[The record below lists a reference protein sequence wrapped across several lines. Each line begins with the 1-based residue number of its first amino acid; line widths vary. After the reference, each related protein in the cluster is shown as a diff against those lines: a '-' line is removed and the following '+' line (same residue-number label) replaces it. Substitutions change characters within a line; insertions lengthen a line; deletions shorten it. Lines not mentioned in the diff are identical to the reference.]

1 MGRLAAFFDRLTGAS
16 RRAGQRIVADLA
28 ANPSV
33 SIDRVERIA
42 SRLGVPMP
50 ATERRWDSAKTTR
63 LNQAHWANANGQ
75 PINADLNAW
84 LSTLRQRCEYE
95 VANNSL
101 VEGMVNTYQLCV
113 VGSEGP
119 ALSITTK
126 DEQYAAKRSRIWDD
140 WSAQAGSNQQLSLV
154 EILNLWI
161 RSLFGSGEFFTQIID
176 VPDAGE
182 ITLRLLPIH
191 SYRCFT
197 PPYALGVPEIALGI
211 KRDLANRRPT
221 HYYISKP
228 WIFQAYEVY
237 TGKFDEIPYADMIHG
252 FPMVEPD
259 QVRGVPLIASCLDAI
274 AELRDFKTETLDA
287 ARAAADWSVILT
299 TQHPDAPFFAV
310 NETTDTERRTIRHAP
325 PGWQANQMS
334 PAHPGP
340 QFIPFYE
347 ALAREIG
354 GPVAMPL
361 MMLLLDSSSMN
372 YSSAR
377 FDGQMF
383 WRGVAKT
390 QGWLGRILLRVESLI
405 AIEAERAGLLPAPPD
420 DLRRSFIWPKAP
432 HVDPVKEA
440 TAERLQLENGSLS
453 YSQLCAANNTT
464 VERMIAIRQRDNEA
478 LKAAGLPEIPGIA
491 NATQTALV
499 NSGDQDKTPPDDDQR
514 PQPAERSARL
524 AGVVGSVLGRRSA
537 HAN

>member
-1 MGRLAAFFDRLTGAS
+1 MGRLAAWFDRLTGAS

-42 SRLGVPMP
+42 NRLGVAAPGS
-50 ATERRWDSAKTTR
+50 ERRWDAAKTTR
-63 LNQAHWANANGQ
+63 LNQAHWSNANGQ

-119 ALSITTK
+119 ALSLTTS
-126 DEQYAAKRSRIWDD
+126 DERYAAARSRIWDD
-140 WSAQAGSNQQLSLV
+140 WSASAGSNQQLSLV

-176 VPDAGE
+176 VPDAGD

-197 PPYALGVPEIALGI
+197 PPYALGVPEIALGV
-211 KRDLANRRPT
+211 KRDIEHRRPLA
-221 HYYISKP
+221 YYISEP

-237 TGKFDEIPYADMIHG
+237 TGQFKEIPYGDMIHG

-287 ARAAADWSVILT
+287 ARAAADWSVMLT

-310 NETTDTERRTIRHAP
+310 NETTDIERRTIRHAP
-325 PGWQANQMS
+325 PGWQATQMA

-361 MMLLLDSSSMN
+361 MMLLLDSSSMT

-440 TAERLQLENGSLS
+440 TADRLQLENGSLS

-464 VERMIAIRQRDNEA
+464 VERMIAVRKRDNEA
-478 LKAAGLPEIPGIA
+478 LVAAGLPEIPGIA
-491 NATQTALV
+491 NATQTAIA
-499 NSGDQDKTPPDDDQR
+499 NSGGDPKDDDEPKPSPAQR
-514 PQPAERSARL
+514 AARL
-524 AGVVGSVLGRRSA
+524 SGAVGSVLGRRSA
-537 HAN
+537 RAS